1 MVGKEEKRKEANL
14 LPIILFVVVLI
25 NYLPIIKVNFLS
37 KASNVIDTKAM
48 AISLGIECVILLL
61 YYFKKI
67 KLKKEMFINFLI
79 LVGVTICSLIIQ
91 IINYKSGNYNILDFA
106 NIACKFINIFL
117 LYIIIMGIEIKEKYI
132 NWFMGLI
139 VIMGLSACI
148 HNMIFYYNDILGNL
162 GLLENAKK
170 LYSCKSFFPQKNPFA
185 FFLFTSII
193 STIFL
198 LQKDS
203 KLIIKLILFVVL
215 GIFGFNLVLT
225 FSRTGTAITI
235 MFLGLFFLFT
245 NKINW
250 KVKLILII
258 VGVVGL
264 CLGYSY
270 IKENNPKLLDKIL
283 RLESVKTFTG
293 RTVFWDLS
301 KEMLEES
308 PINMIFGVGR
318 FKAAKLIE
326 KYNVTQFHNA
336 YVEFLVSGG
345 IIELLYFL
353 SIYIIVSI
361 KVLKSKMEKKYKCI
375 YISMIVSFLVYMYFE
390 SLGRFSIGWSD
401 TMCMIYFITI
411 PLLHATSCN
420 KIEEHKEE
428 CEENK

>member
-1 MVGKEEKRKEANL
+1 MERKEEKIKEANL
-14 LPIILFVVVLI
+14 LPILLFIVVLI
-25 NYLPIIKVNFLS
+25 NYIPIIKVNFLT
-37 KASNVIDTKAM
+37 KTSNAIGTKAM

-61 YYFKKI
+61 YYFRKI
-67 KLKKEMFINFLI
+67 KLKKEMFINFVI
-79 LVGVTICSLIIQ
+79 LVGITICSLVVQ

-117 LYIIIMGIEIKEKYI
+117 LYIIIMGLEIKEKYI

-139 VIMGLSACI
+139 VIMGLVACI
-148 HNMIFYYNDILGNL
+148 YNMIFYYNDILANL
-162 GLLENAKK
+162 GLIENVKTI
-170 LYSCKSFFPQKNPFA
+170 YSCKSFFPQKNPFA
-185 FFLFTSII
+185 FFLFSSII

-203 KLIIKLILFVVL
+203 KFITKLILFLLL

-258 VGVVGL
+258 LGVVGI
-264 CLGYSY
+264 CFGYSY
-270 IKENNPKLLDKIL
+270 VKENNPKLLDKIL

-293 RTVFWDLS
+293 RTIFWDLS

-308 PINMIFGVGR
+308 PANMILGVGR
-318 FKAAKLIE
+318 FKAVKLIE
-326 KYNVTQFHNA
+326 KYKVTQFHNT

-345 IIELLYFL
+345 IVELVYFL
-353 SIYIIVSI
+353 SIYVMVSI
-361 KVLKSKMEKKYKCI
+361 KVLKSKMEKKYKSI
-375 YISMIVSFLVYMYFE
+375 YIPMIVSFLAYMYFE

-401 TMCMIYFITI
+401 TMCMIFFITI

-428 CEENK
+428 CEEK